1 MSNDKSGIFTYHT
14 LPNNLRMVH
23 RFCPSEVEY
32 CGLCVMTGSRNET
45 QAQYGL
51 AHFVEHT
58 IFKGT
63 DRRRAWH
70 IANRM
75 ESVGGEINA
84 FTSEEATTIYSSF
97 PAGNLPRAIELIA
110 DLVSRSRF
118 PVNEI
123 DREREVVLD
132 EVDSY
137 LDSPAEAIFDDFN
150 ELIFAG
156 SGIGHNILG
165 TEATIR
171 TFTPQTCRNFL
182 DTFYTPGNMVLFYM
196 GPTKPQRVFSIAER
210 HLGHLDHPNPEITR
224 ITPPEVAPFD
234 ISRKHG
240 THQSHT
246 VIGARIPGMYDD
258 TKRTY
263 ALLTNIVGGPCMNS
277 LCNIALRERRG
288 YVYSVDAYTSLF
300 TDAGLFSIYFGCDD
314 EHVKACQRIIFDI
327 LSRLADSPMKDRT
340 LEAAKKQ
347 YIGQT
352 IVAADNRE
360 QVATSTGRALLF
372 DNHVAQPDEIVER
385 ISSITAEE
393 LRMAAER
400 IAPERCSVL
409 TFG

>member
-1 MSNDKSGIFTYHT
+1 
-14 LPNNLRMVH
+14 
-23 RFCPSEVEY
+23 
-32 CGLCVMTGSRNET
+32 
-45 QAQYGL
+45 
-51 AHFVEHT
+51 
-58 IFKGT
+58 
-63 DRRRAWH
+63 
-70 IANRM
+70 
-75 ESVGGEINA
+75 
-84 FTSEEATTIYSSF
+84 
-97 PAGNLPRAIELIA
+97 
-110 DLVSRSRF
+110 
-118 PVNEI
+118 
-123 DREREVVLD
+123 
-132 EVDSY
+132 
-137 LDSPAEAIFDDFN
+137 
-150 ELIFAG
+150 
-156 SGIGHNILG
+156 
-165 TEATIR
+165 
-171 TFTPQTCRNFL
+171 
-182 DTFYTPGNMVLFYM
+182 
-196 GPTKPQRVFSIAER
+196 
-210 HLGHLDHPNPEITR
+210 
-224 ITPPEVAPFD
+224 
-234 ISRKHG
+234 
-240 THQSHT
+240 
-246 VIGARIPGMYDD
+246 
-258 TKRTY
+258 
-263 ALLTNIVGGPCMNS
+263 MNS